1 MKHIVTT
8 KQTMKLVTVII
19 VSFLM
24 LSCKRQS
31 DPGPAPVS
39 PAQTDFISFNT
50 NGQTLSTFIHSTTR
64 QVRLEIGHDVDITR
78 LVANFKLPVGATVKI
93 NGVAQTSGTSTV
105 NFSNPVIYQVANQSG
120 DTTNWEV
127 SVIPVK
133 CKILIDASHD
143 GGVWWFPQSELTG
156 FDTSKPHQGKAF
168 ADILRKKGF
177 AVTELGRGKEL
188 TEEMFFGHYI
198 VIRAGIF
205 GSYTSKELDV
215 YTKLLERGM
224 NLVYFTEYRRG
235 NSFVD
240 GLGNLLGLKF
250 EGIANGVISTFTPHE
265 ITANLDS
272 VPYAVGSVITN
283 ATQNTNIQILGWL
296 GKNDYADLNDNG
308 VKDNNEPLAPPVMG
322 ILNYPKSKVFFM
334 GDVNTLEFQP
344 QPFIDNLIKWMGHCF

>member
-8 KQTMKLVTVII
+8 KQTKLVTVFI

-24 LSCKRQS
+24 LSCKRQA
-31 DPGPAPVS
+31 DPIPAPAS
-39 PAQTDFISFNT
+39 RIQTDFISFNT
-50 NGQTLSTFIHSTTR
+50 NGQTLSTFIHPTTR

-78 LVANFKLPVGATVKI
+78 LVANFKLPDGATVKI

-143 GGVWWFPQSELTG
+143 GGVWWFPQSEATG
-156 FDTSKPHQGKAF
+156 FDTAKPHQGKAF
-168 ADILRKKGF
+168 ADVLRKKGF
-177 AVTELGRGKEL
+177 AVSELGRGKEL

-198 VIRAGIF
+198 VIRAGFF
-205 GSYTSKELDV
+205 GSYSNKELDV
-215 YTKLLERGM
+215 YRKLLDRGM
-224 NLVYFTEYRRG
+224 NLVHFTEYKRG
-235 NSFVD
+235 NSSVD
-240 GLGNLLGLKF
+240 GLDNLLGLKF
-250 EGIANGVISTFTPHE
+250 EGIARGVISTFTPHE
-265 ITANLDS
+265 ITANLNS
-272 VPYAVGSVITN
+272 IPYAVGSVITN
-283 ATQNTNIQILGWL
+283 AAQNPNIQLLGWL
-296 GKNDYADLNDNG
+296 DKNDYADLNDNG
-308 VKDNNEPLAPPVMG
+308 VKDGNEPLAPPVMG
-322 ILNYPKSKVFFM
+322 ILTYPKSKVFFM